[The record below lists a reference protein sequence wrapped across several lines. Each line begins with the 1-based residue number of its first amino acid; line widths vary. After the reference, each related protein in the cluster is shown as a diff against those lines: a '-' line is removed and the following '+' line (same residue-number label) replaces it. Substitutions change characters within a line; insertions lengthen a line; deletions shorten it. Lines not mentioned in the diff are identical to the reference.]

1 MPRERVAALGIGA
14 LAVVAGGFSLLLV
27 GAPVGLAVRNLIAF
41 AAGIGLGCL
50 GQFLQP
56 RETAFW
62 PRFVLTC
69 LMLSLVL
76 IVGTTIGGVSRWLD
90 FGLFT
95 LQPGL
100 ILLPTLLTTLSQDH
114 TGWRRA
120 ALLLAVILIAFQ
132 PDAATLTALALAMT
146 VMLRVNVKPPAL
158 VTALIAVAF
167 SLGAWLT
174 LRNPDPVAFVEGTVQ
189 LAVQHGPVAIAVH
202 AATMVL
208 MLAPFLIVRKNGGL
222 ENFTFFALLALAA
235 VVAAFP
241 MPLAGSA
248 VSPLVGYGA
257 ALALL
262 TIPVRSRFAAP
273 FRRAQAASTSI

>member
-132 PDAATLTALALAMT
+132 PDAATLTALAACDDGDASRQCQTACLGHCPYRGRLFARSVAHASQSRSGRLCRRHRRNWPFNM
-146 VMLRVNVKPPAL
+146 AL
-158 VTALIAVAF
+158 
-167 SLGAWLT
+167 
-174 LRNPDPVAFVEGTVQ
+174 
-189 LAVQHGPVAIAVH
+189 
-202 AATMVL
+202 
-208 MLAPFLIVRKNGGL
+208 
-222 ENFTFFALLALAA
+222 
-235 VVAAFP
+235 
-241 MPLAGSA
+241 
-248 VSPLVGYGA
+248 SP
-257 ALALL
+257 
-262 TIPVRSRFAAP
+262 SRFT
-273 FRRAQAASTSI
+273 RRQWC